1 MFMNSKA
8 ALGQARAEAGAGVWR
23 RVLRNLKRDR
33 FLYLIIIPFV
43 AWYLVFQ
50 YYPML
55 GLQMAFKKYSIYRGL
70 SGSPWVGFDNFTA
83 FFNGPYFLR
92 TLKNT
97 LLISVYSLIFAFP
110 APIIL
115 ALLLNE
121 VKNMLFKRTVQTLTY
136 LPHFISIVIVAG
148 FVTNFLSPTN
158 GIINLLLAKLGFEKM
173 YFLVIPEYFRT
184 IFISMNIWREVGF
197 GSIIYIA
204 ALSAINPELHEA
216 AIIDGANKW
225 KRVLHV
231 TLPGIVPTIMIMLI
245 LKIGSLLDVG
255 YEAIILLYQ
264 PSTYEVSDVIS
275 TYVYRTGL
283 QDGRYDLGTAVGLFN
298 SAVGLILVI
307 CANKLSKKYTES
319 GLW

>member
-8 ALGQARAEAGAGVWR
+8 ALGQPRTEAGTGVWR
-23 RVLRNLKRDR
+23 RVLRNMKRDR

-70 SGSPWVGFDNFTA
+70 SGSPWVGLDNFTA

-158 GIINLLLAKLGFEKM
+158 GIINLLLAKLGFEKT

-298 SAVGLILVI
+298 SAVGLILVV

>member
-1 MFMNSKA
+1 MNIKT
-8 ALGQARAEAGAGVWR
+8 ALRQPRAETGTGVWR
-23 RVLRNLKRDR
+23 QILRNVKRDR
-33 FLYLIIIPFV
+33 FLYLIMIPFV

-55 GLQMAFKKYSIYRGL
+55 GLQMAFKKYSIYLGL
-70 SGSPWVGFDNFTA
+70 SGSPWVGFDNFAA
-83 FFNGPYFLR
+83 FFQGPYFLR

-97 LLISVYSLIFAFP
+97 VLISLYSLMFSFP

-121 VKNMLFKRTVQTLTY
+121 VKHMAFKRTVQTLTY

-158 GIINLLLAKLGFEKM
+158 GIINLLLAKLGFEKL

-184 IFISMNIWREVGF
+184 IFVSMNIWREVGF

-231 TLPGIVPTIMIMLI
+231 TLPGIIPTIMIMLI

-298 SAVGLILVI
+298 SVVGLILVV

>member
-1 MFMNSKA
+1 MNMKTATQPAELA
-8 ALGQARAEAGAGVWR
+8 AAGPGTWR
-23 RVLRNLKRDR
+23 RIVHSLKRDR
-33 FLYLIIIPFV
+33 FLYYLIIPFV
-43 AWYLVFQ
+43 AWYLIFQ
-50 YYPML
+50 YYPMF
-55 GLQMAFKKYSIYRGL
+55 GLQIAFKKYSIFRGI
-70 SGSPWVGFDNFTA
+70 SGSPWVGFDNFIT
-83 FFNGPYFLR
+83 FFQSPYFLR

-97 LLISVYSLIFAFP
+97 ILINLYMLVFAFP

-121 VKNMLFKRTVQTLTY
+121 VKNVFYKRTVQTLTY

-148 FVTNFLSPTN
+148 FVTNFLSPST
-158 GIINLLLAKLGFEKM
+158 GVINLVLEKLGFAKT
-173 YFLVIPEYFRT
+173 YFLVVPEYFRT
-184 IFISMNIWREVGF
+184 IFVSMNIWRDVGF

-204 ALSAINPELHEA
+204 ALSGINPELYEA

-225 KRVLHV
+225 KRVLHITV
-231 TLPGIVPTIMIMLI
+231 PGIIPTIMIMLI
-245 LKIGSLLDVG
+245 LRIGSLLEVG
-255 YEAIILLYQ
+255 FEAIILLYQ

-298 SAVGLILVI
+298 SVVGLILVI
-307 CANKLSKKYTES
+307 TANKLSRKFTES

>member
-1 MFMNSKA
+1 MNIKT
-8 ALGQARAEAGAGVWR
+8 ALHRPRAETGTGVWR
-23 RVLRNLKRDR
+23 RILRNVKRDR

-55 GLQMAFKKYSIYRGL
+55 GLQMAFKKYSIYLGM
-70 SGSPWVGFDNFTA
+70 SGSPWVGFDNFVS
-83 FFNGPYFLR
+83 FFQGPYFLR

-97 LLISVYSLIFAFP
+97 VLISLYSLIFSFP

-121 VKNMLFKRTVQTLTY
+121 VKHMVFKRTVQTLTY

-158 GIINLLLAKLGFEKM
+158 GIINLLLAKLGFEKL

-231 TLPGIVPTIMIMLI
+231 TLPGIIPTIMIMLI

-298 SAVGLILVI
+298 SVVGLVLVV